1 MTCKSKASRCPAETD
16 PAGGFPLIPD
26 CLAAALAYLPP
37 MRAILLV
44 PLLAPLLALRPLVA
58 PAQEVDL
65 ELVLLADA
73 SGSIT
78 QSEIDFQR
86 QGYAAAITHPDVLA
100 AIRSNLTGTIAVTYV
115 EWAANQVMVVEW
127 TVIDG
132 AASAEAFALALL
144 APPRLA
150 TGRNAIGD
158 ALLEG
163 QRLIEENRITGLRRV
178 IDFSGDSLGN
188 FSGVS
193 IPEARAS
200 VLAAGITIN
209 GLPILDEGEGDPL
222 AEIYRDQL
230 IGGPGAFVIAT
241 DRTEGFVAAVRRK
254 LVLEI
259 AGAVPKEGEGMV
271 MQPRRVAMARGP

>member
-1 MTCKSKASRCPAETD
+1 MR
-16 PAGGFPLIPD
+16 GFLA
-26 CLAAALAYLPP
+26 CLLLAFSHLPAALA
-37 MRAILLV
+37 
-44 PLLAPLLALRPLVA
+44 
-58 PAQEVDL
+58 AQEVDL

-78 QSEIDFQR
+78 EAEIDFQR

-115 EWAANQVMVVEW
+115 EWAANQVVVVDW

-132 AASAEAFALALL
+132 EAAAASFATALL
-144 APPRLA
+144 EPPRLA
-150 TGRNAIGD
+150 IGRNAIGD
-158 ALLEG
+158 ALFEG

-188 FSGVS
+188 FSGAG
-193 IPEARAS
+193 IAEARAS

-241 DRTEGFVAAVRRK
+241 DRTEGFVEAVRRK
-254 LVLEI
+254 LILEI
-259 AGAVPKEGEGMV
+259 AGKTPDPDEGLV
-271 MQPRRVAMARGP
+271 MQPRRFAAALDP

>member
-1 MTCKSKASRCPAETD
+1 MRLPL
-16 PAGGFPLIPD
+16 LIP
-26 CLAAALAYLPP
+26 
-37 MRAILLV
+37 LL
-44 PLLAPLLALRPLVA
+44 LWSAPLH
-58 PAQEVDL
+58 AQEVDL

-86 QGYAAAITHPDVLA
+86 EGYAAAITHPDVLS

-115 EWAANQVMVVEW
+115 EWAANQVVVVDW

-132 AASAEAFALALL
+132 AATAEAFALALL
-144 APPRLA
+144 EPPRLA

-188 FSGVS
+188 FSGAG
-193 IPEARAS
+193 IAEARAS

-209 GLPILDEGEGDPL
+209 GLPILDEGDGDPL
-222 AEIYRDQL
+222 AEVYRDQL

-241 DRTEGFVAAVRRK
+241 DRTDGFVEAVRRK
-254 LVLEI
+254 LILEI
-259 AGAVPKEGEGMV
+259 AGD
-271 MQPRRVAMARGP
+271 QPAPDPGISTEVASSDANIRQFD